1 MAQRGNQ
8 MLQPLFK
15 DASNRGMMDRPRAR
29 GRGGGPVRGPR
40 ATCRDYPP
48 RRGDRPQAVGV
59 FHGFGFRL
67 FGSHEQ
73 IFGVN
78 EQISGRGL
86 SD

>member
-1 MAQRGNQ
+1 M
-8 MLQPLFK
+8 
-15 DASNRGMMDRPRAR
+15 
-29 GRGGGPVRGPR
+29 RGPR

-48 RRGDRPQAVGV
+48 RPGEGPQAVGV

-78 EQISGRGL
+78 EQISGQGL